1 MKQFSKKF
9 CLSTLSAAIL
19 CNLSVSAHAAEA
31 EDEAVL
37 EEVVVSASRLKGTAT
52 AVLEERKQQAFV
64 ADIMGAEQISRS
76 GDSDAA
82 SALRRVTGLTLVDG
96 KFIYVRGLGERY
108 SSTQLNGA
116 AVPSPDPTRSVIPL
130 DLFPSGII
138 ESLSVQKSYS
148 PSMPAS
154 FGGGNVDIRLKSIP
168 DQFVFDVSGQ
178 LGYNTN
184 NFDDGIE
191 YNGGSN
197 DWYGVDDGTREI
209 PDSIMAIYN
218 SGQSLDDLTPE
229 QSRSLVLDL
238 NRDYDPQETTVN
250 PNTKFTA
257 TLGNSF
263 ESGDWRYGFLSA
275 VSYDNKYFVGEE
287 YQGEDFRLGETSAA
301 MTRGYDK
308 VSATEHNVK
317 VSGMIN
323 FGIEYNNAHRIDLS
337 TLILRDT
344 EDKIRD
350 RLGIDENNNQS
361 DNKRVRSYDVSYEE
375 RELIVNQIKGMHT
388 FDFLNYAGFDWKYS
402 NGRSNRYAPG
412 NMQTRFI
419 VTDANEDGNYDL
431 VNEIALTNATTAA
444 RYTFQDLNDE
454 VENYGFNFTLPI
466 MLDGVEI
473 ELKSGADYVSKE
485 RSASNRR
492 FDINTRAFT
501 DLDLNGNELDTIL
514 SDDAIANAE
523 LNLPILNDTTFA
535 GDDYRSAQKT
545 DAYYFEADF
554 FFNNKWRVTGGLRW
568 EDFRQVSVPLDP
580 FTGGLDPS
588 IDYDDLGNLAFQE
601 DDIYGALAFTY
612 VQDDETQWRLSY
624 GETVVR
630 PDLREISE
638 ATYIDPLTEY
648 PVGGT
653 PGLRTTQIKNY
664 DFRWENY
671 FDTGENFSVGLFYK
685 DMIDPIESV
694 QSPAQDGPPLVR
706 IANAEDGYV
715 AGVEFDYLKD
725 FAFLGGFWQDVF
737 MSGNVTLSDS
747 EINLDRQAIVDQT
760 GVSAAITNT
769 KRRLTGHS
777 KYVVNMQLGYD
788 APSGQHAS
796 TLIYNVF
803 GERIIIP
810 GIEGQD
816 DWMEQPFHSLDF
828 NYSYFPDFNS
838 SLKFKVTNIL
848 GAKSEIESAGTLTRS
863 KEKGTEFSIEYK
875 YQF

>member
-19 CNLSVSAHAAEA
+19 CSLSVSAHAAEA

-301 MTRGYDK
+301 LTRGYDK

-501 DLDLNGNELDTIL
+501 DLDLNGNELNTIL

-523 LNLPILNDTTFA
+523 LTLPILNDTTFA

>member
-19 CNLSVSAHAAEA
+19 CSLSVSAHAAEA

-501 DLDLNGNELDTIL
+501 DLDLNGNELNTIL

-523 LNLPILNDTTFA
+523 LTLPILNDTTFA

>member
-1 MKQFSKKF
+1 MKQYSKKF
-9 CLSTLSAAIL
+9 SLTALSAAVL
-19 CNLSVSAHAAEA
+19 CSLSTTAYAAQA
-31 EDEAVL
+31 DDDAAL
-37 EEVVVSASRLKGTAT
+37 EEVVVTASRLKGTAT

-82 SALRRVTGLTLVDG
+82 GALRRVTGLTLVDG

-108 SSTQLNGA
+108 SSTQLNNA
-116 AVPSPDPTRSVIPL
+116 AVPSPDPTRSVLPL
-130 DLFPSGII
+130 DLFPSAII

-168 DQFVFDVSGQ
+168 DQFVFDVSAQ
-178 LGYNTN
+178 LGYNSN

-191 YNGGSN
+191 YNGGSD

-209 PDSIMAIYN
+209 PQSIADIYS
-218 SGQSLDDLTPE
+218 SGQSLDDLTAE
-229 QSRSLVLDL
+229 QSRALAIDL
-238 NRDYDPQETTVN
+238 NRDYDPQSVNVN

-263 ESGDWRYGFLSA
+263 ESGKWRYGVLSS
-275 VSYDNKYFVGEE
+275 VSYDNKYLVSEE
-287 YQGEDFRLGETSAA
+287 YQGQSFLVGENSTT
-301 MTRGYDK
+301 MIRGYDD
-308 VSATEHNVK
+308 VISTEHNVK
-317 VSGMIN
+317 TSGMLT
-323 FGIEYNNAHRIDLS
+323 FGVEYDKAHKVDFM

-344 EDKIRD
+344 EDKISD
-350 RLGIDENNNQS
+350 RLGFDQNNNEA
-361 DNKRVRSYDVSYEE
+361 DDKRVRSYDVRYEE
-375 RELIVNQIKGMHT
+375 RELIVNQVKGMHT
-388 FDFLNYAGFDWKYS
+388 FDWLNYAGFDWKYS
-402 NGRSNRYAPG
+402 TGRSNRYAPG
-412 NMQTRFI
+412 NMETRFI
-419 VTDANEDGNYDL
+419 ITDANGDDFYDT
-431 VNEIALTNATTAA
+431 VNESALTNATTAA
-444 RYTFQDLNDE
+444 RYTFQDLDDE

-466 MLDGVEI
+466 MLDGVDI
-473 ELKSGADYVSKE
+473 ELKSGADFISKE
-485 RSASNRR
+485 RSATNRR
-492 FDINTRAFT
+492 FDINTRAFA
-501 DLDLNGNELDTIL
+501 DVDLNGNELNTIL
-514 SDDAIANAE
+514 SDDVIAGAQ
-523 LNLPILNDTTFA
+523 LNLPILNDTTVS
-535 GDDYRSAQKT
+535 GDDYKSAQKV

-580 FTGGLDPS
+580 FTGGLASS
-588 IDYDDLGNLAFQE
+588 IDFDELDQLAFQE
-601 DDIYGALAFTY
+601 DDVYGALAFTY
-612 VQDDETQWRLSY
+612 IQDDQTQWRLSY

-630 PDLREISE
+630 PDLREISD

-671 FDTGENFSVGLFYK
+671 FDTGENFSIGLFYK
-685 DMIDPIESV
+685 DMTDPIESV

-715 AGVEFDYLKD
+715 AGVEFEYLKD

-737 MSGNVTLSDS
+737 MTGNVTLSDS

-769 KRRLTGHS
+769 SRRMTGHS
-777 KYVVNMQLGYD
+777 EYVVNMQVGYD

-810 GIEGQD
+810 GIEGQE

-828 NYSYFPDFNS
+828 NYTYFPDFNS
-838 SLKFKVTNIL
+838 SIKFKVLNIL
-848 GAKSEIESAGTLTRS
+848 GQKSEIESAGTLTRS
-863 KEKGTEFSIEYK
+863 KEKGTEFSVEYK

>member
-19 CNLSVSAHAAEA
+19 CSLSVSAYAAEA

-301 MTRGYDK
+301 LTRGYDK

-501 DLDLNGNELDTIL
+501 DLDLNGNELNTIL

-523 LNLPILNDTTFA
+523 LTLPILNDTTFA

-863 KEKGTEFSIEYK
+863 KEKGTEFSLEYK

>member
-1 MKQFSKKF
+1 MKQFSKHF
-9 CLSTLSAAIL
+9 SLSALSTAIL
-19 CNLSVSAHAAEA
+19 CSLSMSVNAAEVD
-31 EDEAVL
+31 DEAVL

-82 SALRRVTGLTLVDG
+82 GALRRVTGLTLVDG

-108 SSTQLNGA
+108 SSTQLNSA

-130 DLFPSGII
+130 DLFPAGII

-168 DQFVFDVSGQ
+168 NQFVFDVTGQ
-178 LGYNTN
+178 LGYNSN
-184 NFDDGIE
+184 NFDDGLE
-191 YNGGSN
+191 YNGGSD
-197 DWYGVDDGTREI
+197 DWYGFDDGTREM
-209 PDSIMAIYN
+209 PDSIKAIYK
-218 SGQSLDDLTPE
+218 SGQSIDDVTPE
-229 QSRSLVLDL
+229 QSRALALDL
-238 NRDYDPQETTVN
+238 NRDYDPTETSLD
-250 PNTKFTA
+250 PNTKFTV

-287 YQGEDFRLGETSAA
+287 YQGQDFRLGESTAA
-301 MTRGYDK
+301 LTRGYDK
-308 VSATEHNVK
+308 VTSSEHNVK
-317 VSGMIN
+317 LSGMFN
-323 FGIEYNNAHRIDLS
+323 FGIEYDKSHRIDIS
-337 TLILRDT
+337 SLILRDT
-344 EDKIRD
+344 EDKVRD

-361 DNKRVRSYDVSYEE
+361 DNKRIRSYDISYEE
-375 RELIVNQIKGMHT
+375 RELIVNQIKGTHT
-388 FDFLNYAGFDWKYS
+388 FDWLNFAGFDWKYS

-412 NMQTRFI
+412 NLTTRFI
-419 VTDANEDGNYDL
+419 VTDENEDGNYD
-431 VNEIALTNATTAA
+431 VQNEIALTNATTAA
-444 RYTFQDLNDE
+444 RYTYQDLNDE
-454 VENYGFNFTLPI
+454 VENYGFNFTFPI
-466 MLDGVEI
+466 MLDGVDI
-473 ELKSGADYVSKE
+473 ELKSGADFISKE

-492 FDINTRAFT
+492 FDINTRAFSGV
-501 DLDLNGNELDTIL
+501 DLNGNKLNSIL
-514 SDDAIANAE
+514 SDDVIANAQ
-523 LNLPILNDTTFA
+523 LNLPILNDTTVS

-554 FFNNKWRVTGGLRW
+554 FFNNKWRISGGIRW

-580 FTGGLDPS
+580 FTGGLDSS
-588 IDYDDLGNLAFQE
+588 IEYDELADLAFQE
-601 DDIYGALAFTY
+601 DDVYGALAFTY
-612 VQDDETQWRLSY
+612 VYDDETQYRLSY

-638 ATYIDPLTEY
+638 STYIDPLTEY

-671 FDTGENFSVGLFYK
+671 YDTGENFSVGLFYK
-685 DMIDPIESV
+685 DMTDPIESV
-694 QSPAQDGPPLVR
+694 QSPSQDGPPLVR
-706 IANAEDGYV
+706 IANAEEGYV
-715 AGVEFDYLKD
+715 AGIEFDYLKD
-725 FAFLGGFWQDVF
+725 FTFLGGIGQDIF
-737 MSGNVTLSDS
+737 LSGNVTLSDS
-747 EINLDRQAIVDQT
+747 EIKLDRQAIVDQT
-760 GVSAAITNT
+760 GVSAAVTNT

-788 APSGQHAS
+788 APSGEHAA
-796 TLIYNVF
+796 TIIYNVF

-810 GIEGQD
+810 GIEGQE
-816 DWMEQPFHSLDF
+816 DWMEQPFHSVDL
-828 NYSYFPDFNS
+828 NYTYFPDFNS
-838 SLKFKVTNIL
+838 SIKFKVLNIL
-848 GAKSEIESAGTLTRS
+848 GQDQKIEADGVLTRS
-863 KEKGTEFSIEYK
+863 KEKGTEFSVEYK

>member
-19 CNLSVSAHAAEA
+19 CSLSVSAHAAEA
-31 EDEAVL
+31 EDDAVL

-301 MTRGYDK
+301 LTRGYDK

-501 DLDLNGNELDTIL
+501 DLDLNGNELNTIL

>member
-19 CNLSVSAHAAEA
+19 CSLSVSAHAAEA

-419 VTDANEDGNYDL
+419 VTDTNEDGNYDL

-747 EINLDRQAIVDQT
+747 KINLDRQAIVDQT

>member
-19 CNLSVSAHAAEA
+19 CSLSVSAHAAEA

-64 ADIMGAEQISRS
+64 ADIMGADQISRS

-116 AVPSPDPTRSVIPL
+116 AVPSPDPTRSVTPL

-209 PDSIMAIYN
+209 PDSIMDIYN

-229 QSRSLVLDL
+229 QSRALALDL
-238 NRDYDPQETTVN
+238 NRDYDPQATSVN

-287 YQGEDFRLGETSAA
+287 YQGEDFRLGENSAA
-301 MTRGYDK
+301 MVRGYDK
-308 VSATEHNVK
+308 IIATEHNVK
-317 VSGMIN
+317 MSGMVN

-361 DNKRVRSYDVSYEE
+361 DNKRIRSYDVRYEE

-419 VTDANEDGNYDL
+419 VNDANEDGNYDL

-454 VENYGFNFTLPI
+454 VENYGFNFTFPI
-466 MLDGVEI
+466 MLDGLDI

-492 FDINTRAFT
+492 FDINTRAFK
-501 DLDLNGNELDTIL
+501 DLDLNGNELNTIL

-554 FFNNKWRVTGGLRW
+554 FFNNKWRLTGGLRW

-612 VQDDETQWRLSY
+612 IQDDQTQWRLSY

-638 ATYIDPLTEY
+638 STYIDPLTEY

-694 QSPAQDGPPLVR
+694 QSPSQDGPPLVR

-725 FAFLGGFWQDVF
+725 FTFLGGFWQDVF

-788 APSGQHAS
+788 APSGEHAA
-796 TLIYNVF
+796 TLVYNVF

-816 DWMEQPFHSLDF
+816 DWMEQPFHSVDL
-828 NYSYFPDFNS
+828 NYTYYPDFNS
-838 SLKFKVTNIL
+838 SIKFKVLNIL
-848 GAKSEIESAGTLTRS
+848 GQKSEIESAGTLTRS
-863 KEKGTEFSIEYK
+863 KEKGTEFSVEYK

>member
-19 CNLSVSAHAAEA
+19 CSLSVSAHAAEA

-301 MTRGYDK
+301 LTRGYDK

-388 FDFLNYAGFDWKYS
+388 FDFLNYTGFDWKYS

-501 DLDLNGNELDTIL
+501 DLDLNGNELNTIL

>member
-19 CNLSVSAHAAEA
+19 CSLSVSAHAAEA

-82 SALRRVTGLTLVDG
+82 AALRRVTGLTLVDG

-191 YNGGSN
+191 YNGGSD

-323 FGIEYNNAHRIDLS
+323 FGVEYNNAHRIDLS

-554 FFNNKWRVTGGLRW
+554 FFNNKWRVTGGVRW

-810 GIEGQD
+810 GIEGQE

-828 NYSYFPDFNS
+828 NYTYFPDFNS

>member
-19 CNLSVSAHAAEA
+19 CSLSVSAHAAEA

-301 MTRGYDK
+301 LTRGYDK

-419 VTDANEDGNYDL
+419 VTDANENGNYDL

-501 DLDLNGNELDTIL
+501 DLDLNGNELDKIL
-514 SDDAIANAE
+514 SDDVIANAE
-523 LNLPILNDTTFA
+523 LTLPILNDTTFA

-863 KEKGTEFSIEYK
+863 KEKGTEFSLEYK